1 LRGARVDAKSAAMIV
16 ETFAAGPLGCNCSIA
31 FDPVSKEALVVD
43 PGGDVDEILARL
55 KKRGLTAKAIVHTHT
70 HFDHVGGTAA
80 LQRETSAPARIH
92 EADHFLYT
100 ILPIQTAMFG
110 MAAPETCELDTWLRD
125 DEEIVIGALRVHVLH
140 TPGHTPGSCCF
151 ELRSSAPRESLAS
164 GGASAASSPG
174 EEVVLFSGDTLFH
187 GSVGR
192 TDLWGGDHDALL
204 RSIRGKLLELPET
217 TRVVCGHGEGT
228 TIAFEKRAN
237 PFLR

>member
-1 LRGARVDAKSAAMIV
+1 MIV

-31 FDPVSKEALVVD
+31 FDPESKEALVVD

-55 KKRGLTAKAIVHTHT
+55 KRRGLTAKAIVHTHT
-70 HFDHVGGTAA
+70 HFDHVGGTAE

-92 EADHFLYT
+92 QADHFLYT

-110 MAAPETCELDTWLRD
+110 GMPAPETCELDTWLRD
-125 DEEIVIGALRVHVLH
+125 DDEIAIGALRVHVLH

-151 ELRSSAPRESLAS
+151 EVRASAPSAPSAAGAAGASSAPS
-164 GGASAASSPG
+164 GSCAPSD
-174 EEVVLFSGDTLFH
+174 EVVLFSGDTLFR

-204 RSIRGKLLELPET
+204 RSIRGRLLGLPET

-237 PFLR
+237 PYLR